1 MDAKTTGANIDFVNL
16 VMMLG
21 TSASIYLGEG
31 NNPIQKKVTIDLAKA
46 RGAINMLVALKEK
59 TAGNLNAAESKL
71 ISEMISDL
79 ETKYVESM
87 DLDEAV
93 IKRLRKRAVGT
104 PPKVQSVQDWV
115 NLVRKKSEEQDE
127 GK

>member
-1 MDAKTTGANIDFVNL
+1 MPPEPNIDFINL

-21 TSASIYLGEG
+21 TSASVYLGEG

-59 TAGNLNAAESKL
+59 TAGNLNAAENTL

-93 IKRLRKRAVGT
+93 IKRLRKRPPGT
-104 PPKVQSVQDWV
+104 SPRVKNVQDWV

-127 GK
+127 GA